1 MTTFILSDTS
11 KTNSHGFRIA
21 MEGMDTSR
29 FRENPVMLYRH
40 NDDDV
45 IGRWHNLRVDDGR
58 LLADAEFD
66 QDDELAAKVAGK
78 VERGF
83 IKGCSMGICIKDMQ
97 ETADGWIATKSE
109 LMEASVCSIPSDAGA
124 VTLYDIDR
132 RQLTIDEVKLQFSIN
147 DKKLTKEEM
156 EVNNE
161 NLAQELAAK
170 DNEIVALKAQLA
182 EQKEKEIDS
191 FLSAAVK
198 EGKITEESK
207 SGYALLA
214 ADNFDTV
221 KKVID
226 GKKAEPED
234 KRVSL
239 AAMVGKQA
247 SKYDGKTWDELDRA
261 GMLAA
266 LRAEVPE
273 KYAELYKQKFNEK
286 FGK

>member
-40 NDDDV
+40 KDDDV

-83 IKGCSMGICIKDMQ
+83 IKSCSMGIRIKDMQ

-161 NLAQELAAK
+161 NLAKDLAAK
-170 DNEIVALKAQLA
+170 DNEIAALKAQLA
-182 EQKEKEIDS
+182 EQKKKEIDS

-207 SGYALLA
+207 SEYALLA

-273 KYAELYKQKFNEK
+273 KYAELYKQKFNV
-286 FGK
+286 

>member
-170 DNEIVALKAQLA
+170 DNEIAALKAQLA

-273 KYAELYKQKFNEK
+273 KYAELYKQKFNV
-286 FGK
+286 

>member
-83 IKGCSMGICIKDMQ
+83 IKGCSMGIRIKDMQ

-170 DNEIVALKAQLA
+170 DNEIAALKAQLA

-226 GKKAEPED
+226 GKMAEPED
-234 KRVSL
+234 KKVSL

-273 KYAELYKQKFNEK
+273 KYAELYKQKFNV
-286 FGK
+286 

>member
-83 IKGCSMGICIKDMQ
+83 IKSCSMGIRIKDMQ

-161 NLAQELAAK
+161 NLAKDLAAK
-170 DNEIVALKAQLA
+170 DNEIAALKAQLA
-182 EQKEKEIDS
+182 EQKKKEIDS

-207 SGYALLA
+207 SEYALLA

-273 KYAELYKQKFNEK
+273 KYAELYKQKFNL
-286 FGK
+286 

>member
-40 NDDDV
+40 KDDDV

-83 IKGCSMGICIKDMQ
+83 IKGCSMGIRIKDMQ

-170 DNEIVALKAQLA
+170 DNEIAALKAQLA

-234 KRVSL
+234 KKVSL

-273 KYAELYKQKFNEK
+273 KYAELYKQKFNV
-286 FGK
+286 

>member
-170 DNEIVALKAQLA
+170 DNEIAALKAQLA

-221 KKVID
+221 KNVID

-234 KRVSL
+234 KKVSL

-273 KYAELYKQKFNEK
+273 KYAELYKQKFNV
-286 FGK
+286 

>member
-1 MTTFILSDTS
+1 MITFILSDTS
-11 KTNSHGFRIA
+11 KTNSYGFRIA

-40 NDDDV
+40 NDEDV

-170 DNEIVALKAQLA
+170 DNEIAALKAQLA

-273 KYAELYKQKFNEK
+273 KYAELYKQKFNV
-286 FGK
+286 

>member
-83 IKGCSMGICIKDMQ
+83 IKGCSMGIRIKDMQ

-132 RQLTIDEVKLQFSIN
+132 RQLSIDEVKLQFSIN

-161 NLAQELAAK
+161 NLAQDLAAK
-170 DNEIVALKAQLA
+170 DNEIAALKAQLA

-221 KKVID
+221 KNVID

-273 KYAELYKQKFNEK
+273 KYAELYKQKFNL
-286 FGK
+286 

>member
-40 NDDDV
+40 KDDDV

-132 RQLTIDEVKLQFSIN
+132 RQLSIDEVKLQFSIN

-170 DNEIVALKAQLA
+170 DNEIAALKAQLA
-182 EQKEKEIDS
+182 EQKKKEIDS

-273 KYAELYKQKFNEK
+273 KYAELYKQKFNV
-286 FGK
+286 

>member
-45 IGRWHNLRVDDGR
+45 IGRWHNLRLDDGR

-66 QDDELAAKVAGK
+66 KDDELAAKVAGK

-170 DNEIVALKAQLA
+170 DNEIAALKAQLA

-273 KYAELYKQKFNEK
+273 KYAELYKQKFNV
-286 FGK
+286 

>member
-170 DNEIVALKAQLA
+170 DNEIAALKAQLA

-221 KKVID
+221 KNVID
-226 GKKAEPED
+226 GKMAEPED
-234 KRVSL
+234 KKVSL

-273 KYAELYKQKFNEK
+273 KYAELYKQKFNV
-286 FGK
+286 

>member
-170 DNEIVALKAQLA
+170 DNEIAALKAQLA

-234 KRVSL
+234 KKVSL

-273 KYAELYKQKFNEK
+273 KYAELYKQKFNL
-286 FGK
+286 

>member
-170 DNEIVALKAQLA
+170 DNEIAALKAQLA

-226 GKKAEPED
+226 GKMAEPED
-234 KRVSL
+234 KKVSL

-273 KYAELYKQKFNEK
+273 KYAELYKQKFNV
-286 FGK
+286 

>member
-109 LMEASVCSIPSDAGA
+109 LMEASICSIPSDAGA

-170 DNEIVALKAQLA
+170 DNEIAALKAQLA

-273 KYAELYKQKFNEK
+273 KYAELYKQKFNV
-286 FGK
+286 

>member
-1 MTTFILSDTS
+1 
-11 KTNSHGFRIA
+11 
-21 MEGMDTSR
+21 
-29 FRENPVMLYRH
+29 
-40 NDDDV
+40 
-45 IGRWHNLRVDDGR
+45 
-58 LLADAEFD
+58 
-66 QDDELAAKVAGK
+66 
-78 VERGF
+78 
-83 IKGCSMGICIKDMQ
+83 MGICIKDMQ

-170 DNEIVALKAQLA
+170 DNEIAALKAQLA

-273 KYAELYKQKFNEK
+273 KYAELYKQKFNV
-286 FGK
+286 

>member
-40 NDDDV
+40 NDEDV

-170 DNEIVALKAQLA
+170 DNEIAALKAQLA

-273 KYAELYKQKFNEK
+273 KYAELYKQKFNV
-286 FGK
+286 

>member
-40 NDDDV
+40 KDDDV

-83 IKGCSMGICIKDMQ
+83 IKGCSMGIRIKDMQ

-170 DNEIVALKAQLA
+170 DNEIAALKAQLA

-234 KRVSL
+234 KKVSL

-273 KYAELYKQKFNEK
+273 KYAELYKQKFNL
-286 FGK
+286 

>member
-29 FRENPVMLYRH
+29 FRENPVMLYMH
-40 NDDDV
+40 NDEDV

-97 ETADGWIATKSE
+97 ETAYGWIATKSE

-170 DNEIVALKAQLA
+170 DNEIAALKAQLA

-273 KYAELYKQKFNEK
+273 KYAELYKQKFNL
-286 FGK
+286 

>member
-40 NDDDV
+40 KDDDV

-83 IKGCSMGICIKDMQ
+83 IKGCSMGIRIKDMQ

-170 DNEIVALKAQLA
+170 DNEIAALKAQLA

-273 KYAELYKQKFNEK
+273 KYAELYKQKFNV
-286 FGK
+286 

>member
-170 DNEIVALKAQLA
+170 DNEIAALKAQLA

-221 KKVID
+221 KNVID

-234 KRVSL
+234 KKVSL

-273 KYAELYKQKFNEK
+273 KYAELYKQKFNL
-286 FGK
+286 

>member
-83 IKGCSMGICIKDMQ
+83 IKGCSMGIRIKDMQ

-170 DNEIVALKAQLA
+170 DKEIAALKAQLA

-226 GKKAEPED
+226 GKMAEPED
-234 KRVSL
+234 KKVSL

-273 KYAELYKQKFNEK
+273 KYAELYKQKFNL
-286 FGK
+286 

>member
-170 DNEIVALKAQLA
+170 DNEIAALKAQLA

-198 EGKITEESK
+198 EGEITEESK
-207 SGYALLA
+207 SGYALLG

-273 KYAELYKQKFNEK
+273 KYAELYKQKFNV
-286 FGK
+286 

>member
-40 NDDDV
+40 NDEDV

-170 DNEIVALKAQLA
+170 DNEIAALKAQLA

-207 SGYALLA
+207 SEYALLA

-273 KYAELYKQKFNEK
+273 KYAELYKQKFNV
-286 FGK
+286 

>member
-132 RQLTIDEVKLQFSIN
+132 RQLSIDEVKLQFSIN

-161 NLAQELAAK
+161 NLAQDLAAK
-170 DNEIVALKAQLA
+170 DNEIAALKAQLA
-182 EQKEKEIDS
+182 EQKKKEIDS

-207 SGYALLA
+207 SEYALLA

-273 KYAELYKQKFNEK
+273 KYAELYKQKFNV
-286 FGK
+286 

>member
-40 NDDDV
+40 KDDDV

-83 IKGCSMGICIKDMQ
+83 IKGCSMGIRIKDMQ

-170 DNEIVALKAQLA
+170 DNEIAALKAQLA

-221 KKVID
+221 KNVID

-234 KRVSL
+234 KKVSL

-273 KYAELYKQKFNEK
+273 KYAELYKQKFNL
-286 FGK
+286 

>member
-83 IKGCSMGICIKDMQ
+83 IKGCSMGIRIKDMQ

-170 DNEIVALKAQLA
+170 DNEIAALKAQLA

-273 KYAELYKQKFNEK
+273 KYAELYKQKFNV
-286 FGK
+286 

>member
-66 QDDELAAKVAGK
+66 KDDEFAAKVAGK

-83 IKGCSMGICIKDMQ
+83 IKGCSMGIRIEDMQ

-170 DNEIVALKAQLA
+170 DNEIAALKAQLA

-273 KYAELYKQKFNEK
+273 KYAELYKQKFNV
-286 FGK
+286 

>member
-66 QDDELAAKVAGK
+66 LDDELAAKVAGK

-109 LMEASVCSIPSDAGA
+109 LMEASICSIPSDAGA

-170 DNEIVALKAQLA
+170 DNEIAALKAQLA

-273 KYAELYKQKFNEK
+273 KYAELYKQKFNL
-286 FGK
+286 

>member
-40 NDDDV
+40 KDDDV

-161 NLAQELAAK
+161 NLAQDLAAK
-170 DNEIVALKAQLA
+170 DNEIADLKAQLA
-182 EQKEKEIDS
+182 EQKKKEIDS

-207 SGYALLA
+207 SEYALLA

-234 KRVSL
+234 KKVSL

-273 KYAELYKQKFNEK
+273 KYAELYKQKFNL
-286 FGK
+286 

>member
-83 IKGCSMGICIKDMQ
+83 IKGCSMGIRIKDMQ

-170 DNEIVALKAQLA
+170 DNEIAALKAQLA

-226 GKKAEPED
+226 GKMAEPED

-273 KYAELYKQKFNEK
+273 KYAELYKQKFNV
-286 FGK
+286 

>member
-170 DNEIVALKAQLA
+170 DNEIAALKAQLA

-273 KYAELYKQKFNEK
+273 KYAELYKQKFNL
-286 FGK
+286 

>member
-66 QDDELAAKVAGK
+66 KDDELAAKVAGK

-109 LMEASVCSIPSDAGA
+109 LMEASICSIPSDAGA

-170 DNEIVALKAQLA
+170 DNEIAALKAQLA

-273 KYAELYKQKFNEK
+273 KYAELYKQKFNV
-286 FGK
+286 